1 MPATLGLYVRNRE
14 KHTDRERKK
23 RERTTKV
30 ICNGG
35 FNVLNKSVSML
46 INNQMAAFWA
56 FTTKQSFEWKQLS
69 WEETDR
75 FTERE
80 KNEQDAE

>member
-1 MPATLGLYVRNRE
+1 MLAQWVWVLFSSCPLMPATLGLYVRNRE

-23 RERTTKV
+23 GERTTKV

-46 INNQMAAFWA
+46 INNQMAAF
-56 FTTKQSFEWKQLS
+56 
-69 WEETDR
+69 
-75 FTERE
+75 
-80 KNEQDAE
+80 